1 MRPLLFLLCI
11 NDFENCLKN
20 TTLNIYA
27 DDAHVTI
34 ASENFSDLMSNSKNE
49 LENIL
54 DWIRIN
60 KLSLNASYSV
70 LLVVGHKMRS
80 NRVGN
85 KLPNIVLNNELMK
98 EVEKIK

>member
-1 MRPLLFLLCI
+1 
-11 NDFENCLKN
+11 
-20 TTLNIYA
+20 
-27 DDAHVTI
+27 
-34 ASENFSDLMSNSKNE
+34 MSNSKTE
-49 LENIL
+49 LENTF

-70 LLVVGHKMRS
+70 LFVVGHKMRS

-85 KLPNIVLNNELMK
+85 KLPNIVLNNELMR